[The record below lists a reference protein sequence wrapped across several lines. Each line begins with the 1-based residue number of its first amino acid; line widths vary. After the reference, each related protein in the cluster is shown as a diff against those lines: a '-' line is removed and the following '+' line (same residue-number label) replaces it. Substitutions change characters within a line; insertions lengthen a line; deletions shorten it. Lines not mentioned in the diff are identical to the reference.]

1 MLNRVILILL
11 VQRIAL
17 ALLSLLAVSVIV
29 FAITAVLPGDA
40 AQEQLGQE
48 ATPEAL
54 AALRAQMG
62 LDVPAPQRYLRWLA
76 GMFSGQLGVSSTT
89 QLPVSELIGSR
100 LPNSLL
106 LAAVTAL
113 FSVPIALTLGIAA
126 AVWRGSWFDRAASMG
141 AVAVVSVPEFL
152 VATLAVLVF
161 AVQLRWLPALSYV
174 NDIESLG
181 QMLRAFA
188 MPVLTLCCVIIAQMM
203 RMTRAAVI
211 DQLEAPYI
219 EMVRLKGASPLRMV
233 MAHALPN
240 AVGPIANAVALSLS
254 YLLGGVIIVE
264 TIFNYPGI
272 AKLMV
277 DGVSQRDMPLVQAC
291 AMLFC
296 AAYLILVTTA
306 DICGIVANPRLRH
319 R

>member
-1 MLNRVILILL
+1 MNRVILKLL
-11 VQRIAL
+11 VQRILL

-40 AQEQLGQE
+40 AQEQLGQD
-48 ATPEAL
+48 ATPESL

-62 LDVPAPQRYLRWLA
+62 LDVPAPLRYLHWL
-76 GMFSGQLGVSSTT
+76 GGIVRGDLGQSATT
-89 QLPVSELIGSR
+89 QMPVGELVASR

-113 FSVPIALTLGIAA
+113 FSVPIALTLGIAS
-126 AVWRGSWFDRAASMG
+126 AVWRGSWFDRFVSSA

-161 AVQLRWLPALSYV
+161 AVKLKWLPALSYV
-174 NDIESLG
+174 NDIESIG

-188 MPVLTLCCVIIAQMM
+188 MPVLSLCCVIVAQMM
-203 RMTRAAVI
+203 RMTRAAVG
-211 DQLEAPYI
+211 DQLDAPYI

-240 AVGPIANAVALSLS
+240 AIGPIANAVALSLS
-254 YLLGGVIIVE
+254 YLLGGVIIIE

-277 DGVSQRDMPLVQAC
+277 DGVTQRDMPLVQTC
-291 AMLFC
+291 AMIFC
-296 AAYLILVTTA
+296 AGYLILVTLA
-306 DICGIVANPRLRH
+306 DVCGIVANPRLRH

>member
-1 MLNRVILILL
+1 MNRIILL
-11 VQRIAL
+11 LLARRIAL
-17 ALLSLLAVSVIV
+17 ALLSLLAVSVVV

-54 AALRAQMG
+54 AALRAPMG
-62 LDVPAPQRYLRWLA
+62 LDVPAPQRYVRWL
-76 GMFSGQLGVSSTT
+76 GGLVRGNLGVSSAT
-89 QLPVSELIGSR
+89 QLPVTELIGSR

-113 FSVPIALTLGIAA
+113 FSVPIALSLGIAA
-126 AVWRGSWFDRAASMG
+126 AVWRGSWFDRAASTA

-152 VATLAVLVF
+152 VATLGVLIF

-174 NDIESLG
+174 SDVDSLG
-181 QMLRAFA
+181 QLLQAFA
-188 MPVLTLCCVIIAQMM
+188 MPVLTLCCVIVAQMM
-203 RMTRAAVI
+203 RMSRAAVI

-219 EMVRLKGASPLRMV
+219 EMVRLKGASPLRTV
-233 MAHALPN
+233 LAHALPN

-296 AAYLILVTTA
+296 TAYLILVTAA
-306 DICGIVANPRLRH
+306 DVCGIVANPRLRQ

>member
-1 MLNRVILILL
+1 MNRVILKLL
-11 VQRIAL
+11 VQRILL

-29 FAITAVLPGDA
+29 FSITAVLPGDA
-40 AQEQLGQE
+40 AQEQLGQD
-48 ATPEAL
+48 ATPESL

-62 LDVPAPQRYLRWLA
+62 LDVPAPLRYLHWL
-76 GMFSGQLGVSSTT
+76 GGIVRGDLGQSVTT
-89 QLPVSELIGSR
+89 QMPVGDLVASR

-113 FSVPIALTLGIAA
+113 FSVPIALTLGIAS
-126 AVWRGSWFDRAASMG
+126 AVWRGSWFDRFLSSA

-161 AVQLRWLPALSYV
+161 AVKLQWLPALSYV
-174 NDIESLG
+174 NDIESIG

-188 MPVLTLCCVIIAQMM
+188 MPVLSLCCVIVAQMM
-203 RMTRAAVI
+203 RMTRAAVS
-211 DQLEAPYI
+211 DQLDAPYI

-240 AVGPIANAVALSLS
+240 AIGPIANAVALSLS
-254 YLLGGVIIVE
+254 YLLGGVIIIE

-277 DGVSQRDMPLVQAC
+277 DGVTQRDMPLVQTC
-291 AMLFC
+291 AMIFC
-296 AAYLILVTTA
+296 AGYLILVTLA
-306 DICGIVANPRLRH
+306 DVCGIVANPRLRH

>member
-1 MLNRVILILL
+1 MNRVILSLL
-11 VQRIAL
+11 IKRIAF
-17 ALLSLLAVSVIV
+17 ACVSLLAVSVIV
-29 FAITAVLPGDA
+29 FSITAVLPGDA

-48 ATPEAL
+48 ATPESL

-62 LDVPAPQRYLRWLA
+62 LDVPVPQRYLRWVWGAVRGDL
-76 GMFSGQLGVSSTT
+76 GQSVTT
-89 QLPVSELIGSR
+89 QMPVTELVASR
-100 LPNSLL
+100 LPNSLQ

-113 FSVPIALTLGIAA
+113 FSVPIALLLGISC
-126 AVWRGSWFDRAASMG
+126 AVWRGSLLDRIASSLS
-141 AVAVVSVPEFL
+141 VAVVSVPEFL

-161 AVQLRWLPALSYV
+161 AVHLRWLPALSYAS
-174 NDIESLG
+174 DIESVG

-188 MPVLTLCCVIIAQMM
+188 MPVLSLCCVIVAQMM

-219 EMVRLKGASPLRMV
+219 EMVRLKGASPMRMV
-233 MAHALPN
+233 LAHALPN

-254 YLLGGVIIVE
+254 YLLGGVIVIE

-277 DGVSQRDMPLVQAC
+277 DGVTQRDMPLVQTC
-291 AMLFC
+291 AMIFC
-296 AAYLILVTTA
+296 TGYLLLVTLA
-306 DICGIVANPRLRH
+306 DVCGIVANPRLRY

>member
-1 MLNRVILILL
+1 MNRVILKLL
-11 VQRIAL
+11 AQRVLL
-17 ALLSLLAVSVIV
+17 ALLSLLAVSAIV

-40 AQEQLGQE
+40 AQEQLGQD

-62 LDVPAPQRYLRWLA
+62 LDVPAPLRYVRWLGGVA
-76 GMFSGQLGVSSTT
+76 RGDLGTSVTT
-89 QLPVSELIGSR
+89 QMPVGELIASR

-106 LAAVTAL
+106 LAAVTAI
-113 FSVPIALTLGIAA
+113 FSVPIALALGIAS
-126 AVWRGSWFDRAASMG
+126 AVWRGSWFDRIVSTG

-174 NDIESLG
+174 NDIESVG

-188 MPVLTLCCVIIAQMM
+188 MPVLSLCCVIVAQML
-203 RMTRAAVI
+203 RMSRAAVI

-219 EMVRLKGASPLRMV
+219 EMVRLKGASPLRTV

-254 YLLGGVIIVE
+254 YLLGGVIIIE

-277 DGVSQRDMPLVQAC
+277 DGVTQRDMPLVQAC
-291 AMLFC
+291 AMIFC
-296 AAYLILVTTA
+296 AGYLILVTLA
-306 DICGIVANPRLRH
+306 DLCGIVANPRLRH

>member
-1 MLNRVILILL
+1 MNALVLKLL
-11 VQRIAL
+11 VQRIGL

-29 FAITAVLPGDA
+29 FSITAVLPGDA
-40 AQEQLGQE
+40 AQEQLGQD

-62 LDVPAPQRYLRWLA
+62 LDVSAPELYLRWL
-76 GMFSGQLGVSSTT
+76 GGLLQGDLGLSSTT
-89 QLPVSELIGSR
+89 QMQVTELIGSR

-106 LAAVTAL
+106 LAGVTAL

-126 AVWRGSWFDRAASMG
+126 AVWRGSWFDRAASTT

-152 VATLAVLVF
+152 VATLAVLLF
-161 AVQLRWLPALSYV
+161 AVKLQWLPALSYV
-174 NDIESLG
+174 SEVESLG
-181 QMLRAFA
+181 QMLKAFA
-188 MPVLTLCCVIIAQMM
+188 MPVLTLCCVIVAQMM
-203 RMTRAAVI
+203 RMSRAAVI

-233 MAHALPN
+233 LAHALPN

-264 TIFNYPGI
+264 TIFNYPGV

-296 AAYLILVTTA
+296 AGYLILVTTA

>member
-1 MLNRVILILL
+1 MNTLILKL
-11 VQRIAL
+11 LLQRIGL

-40 AQEQLGQE
+40 AEEQLGQD

-62 LDVPAPQRYLRWLA
+62 LDVPAPERYVHWL
-76 GMFSGQLGVSSTT
+76 GGLLQGDLGKSATT
-89 QLPVSELIGSR
+89 QLPVADLLTSR

-106 LAAVTAL
+106 LAAVTAM
-113 FSVPIALTLGIAA
+113 FSVPIALALGIAA
-126 AVWRGSWFDRAASMG
+126 AVWRGSWFDRAASTA

-152 VATLAVLVF
+152 VATLAVLLF
-161 AVQLRWLPALSYV
+161 AVKLRWFPALSYV

-188 MPVLTLCCVIIAQMM
+188 MPVLTLCCVIVAQMM
-203 RMTRAAVI
+203 RMSRAAVV

-233 MAHALPN
+233 LAHALPN

-264 TIFNYPGI
+264 TIFNYPGV

-277 DGVSQRDMPLVQAC
+277 DGVAQRDMPLVQAC

-296 AAYLILVTTA
+296 AGYLILVTTA
-306 DICGIVANPRLRH
+306 DVCGILANPRLRY

>member
-1 MLNRVILILL
+1 MNALILKL
-11 VQRIAL
+11 LGRRVAIG
-17 ALLSLLAVSVIV
+17 LLSLLAVSALV

-54 AALRAQMG
+54 AALRTQMG
-62 LDVPAPQRYLRWLA
+62 LDVAAPLRYLYWLGGVA
-76 GMFSGQLGVSSTT
+76 KGDLGHSATTSTA
-89 QLPVSELIGSR
+89 VSELVASR

-106 LAAVTAL
+106 LAAVTAM
-113 FSVPIALTLGIAA
+113 FSVPIALALGISS
-126 AVWRGSWFDRAASMG
+126 AVWRGSWFDRLASTT
-141 AVAVVSVPEFL
+141 AVGVVSVPEFL

-161 AVQLRWLPALSYV
+161 AVKLRWLPALSYAS
-174 NDIESLG
+174 DIESIG

-188 MPVLTLCCVIIAQMM
+188 MPVLSLCCVIIAQMM

-219 EMVRLKGASPLRMV
+219 EMVRLKGASPLRTV

-240 AVGPIANAVALSLS
+240 AIGPIANAVAFSLS
-254 YLLGGVIIVE
+254 YLLGGVIIIE

-277 DGVSQRDMPLVQAC
+277 DAVTQRDMPLVQAC
-291 AMLFC
+291 TMIFC
-296 AAYLILVTTA
+296 AGYLILVTLA
-306 DICGIVANPRLRH
+306 DVCGIVANPRLRH

>member
-1 MLNRVILILL
+1 MLNRVILVLL
-11 VQRIAL
+11 GQRIAL
-17 ALLSLLAVSVIV
+17 ALVSLLAVSVIV

-113 FSVPIALTLGIAA
+113 FSVPIALMLGIAA

>member
-1 MLNRVILILL
+1 MNAVLL
-11 VQRIAL
+11 KLLAQRFVL
-17 ALLSLLAVSVIV
+17 ALVSLLAVSVIV
-29 FAITAVLPGDA
+29 FAITAVLPSDA

-54 AALRAQMG
+54 AALRAKMG
-62 LDVPAPQRYLRWLA
+62 LDVPAPQRYLHWL
-76 GMFSGQLGVSSTT
+76 GGLVHGDLGVSSIT
-89 QLPVSELIGSR
+89 QLPVGELIGSR

-126 AVWRGSWFDRAASMG
+126 AVWRGSWFDRGASTT

-161 AVQLRWLPALSYV
+161 AVHLRWLPALSYV
-174 NDIESLG
+174 NDIDSLG
-181 QMLRAFA
+181 QLLRAFA
-188 MPVLTLCCVIIAQMM
+188 MPVLTLCCVIVAQMM

-211 DQLEAPYI
+211 DQLDAPYI
-219 EMVRLKGASPLRMV
+219 EMVRLKGASPLRV
-233 MAHALPN
+233 VLAHALPN

-296 AAYLILVTTA
+296 IAYLILVTTA
-306 DICGIVANPRLRH
+306 DICGTVANPRLRH

>member
-1 MLNRVILILL
+1 MNGVIIKLLLQRVG
-11 VQRIAL
+11 L
-17 ALLSLLAVSVIV
+17 ALLSLLAVSVVV

-40 AQEQLGQE
+40 AEEQLGQD

-54 AALRAQMG
+54 AALRTQMG
-62 LDVPAPQRYLRWLA
+62 LDVPAPERYVHWL
-76 GMFSGQLGVSSTT
+76 SGLLQGDLGKSATT
-89 QLPVSELIGSR
+89 QLPVTELVTSR

-106 LAAVTAL
+106 LAAVTAM
-113 FSVPIALTLGIAA
+113 FSVPIALALGIAA
-126 AVWRGSWFDRAASMG
+126 AVWRGSWFDRAASTA

-152 VATLAVLVF
+152 VATLAVLLF
-161 AVQLRWLPALSYV
+161 AVKLRWFPALSYV

-188 MPVLTLCCVIIAQMM
+188 MPVLTLCCVIVAQMM
-203 RMTRAAVI
+203 RMSRAAVV

-233 MAHALPN
+233 LAHALPN

-264 TIFNYPGI
+264 TIFNYPGV

-277 DGVSQRDMPLVQAC
+277 DGVAQRDMPLVQAC

-296 AAYLILVTTA
+296 AGYLILVTTA

>member
-1 MLNRVILILL
+1 MNRLLIQLL
-11 VQRIAL
+11 AQRIGL
-17 ALLSLLAVSVIV
+17 ALLSLLAVSVVV
-29 FAITAVLPGDA
+29 FAVTAVLPGDA

-62 LDVPAPQRYLRWLA
+62 LDVPAHQRYLRWLGGLA
-76 GMFSGQLGVSSTT
+76 HGDLGVSSTT
-89 QLPVSELIGSR
+89 QLPVTELIGTR

-113 FSVPIALTLGIAA
+113 FSVPIALALGIAA
-126 AVWRGSWFDRAASMG
+126 AVWRGSWFDRAASTS

-161 AVQLRWLPALSYV
+161 AVQLRWLPALSYLS
-174 NDIESLG
+174 NIESLG
-181 QMLRAFA
+181 QLLRAFA
-188 MPVLTLCCVIIAQMM
+188 MPVLTLTCVIVAQMM

-219 EMVRLKGASPLRMV
+219 EMVRLKGASPLRTV
-233 MAHALPN
+233 LAHALPN

-277 DGVSQRDMPLVQAC
+277 DGVTQRDIPLVQAC

-296 AAYLILVTTA
+296 AGYLILVTAA
-306 DICGIVANPRLRH
+306 DLCGIVANPRLRH

>member
-1 MLNRVILILL
+1 MNQVILKLL

-29 FAITAVLPGDA
+29 FSITAVLPGDA
-40 AQEQLGQE
+40 AQEQLGQD

-62 LDVPAPQRYLRWLA
+62 LDVPAHKRYAQWLL
-76 GMFSGQLGVSSTT
+76 GMARGDLGRSATT
-89 QLPVSELIGSR
+89 QMPVSELVASR

-113 FSVPIALTLGIAA
+113 FSVPIALALGIAS
-126 AVWRGSWFDRAASMG
+126 AVWRGSWFDRAASTS

-161 AVQLRWLPALSYV
+161 AVKLRWLPALSFV
-174 NDIESLG
+174 SDIDSLG
-181 QMLRAFA
+181 QMLQAFA
-188 MPVLTLCCVIIAQMM
+188 MPVLVLCCVIVAQMM

-219 EMVRLKGASPLRMV
+219 EMVRLKGASPMRMV
-233 MAHALPN
+233 LAHALPN

-277 DGVSQRDMPLVQAC
+277 DGVSQRDMPLVQTC
-291 AMLFC
+291 AMIFC
-296 AAYLILVTTA
+296 GAYLILVTAA